1 MVSWMGSLLS
11 SRVAGPSDTV
21 SQVSPASS
29 LRTTSVAVWANST
42 LLDGVNSRS
51 AGSVRLVGSQSGGL
65 VEACGSAR
73 PAVTS
78 DGSTSDSTASADSN
92 VISRRCTTPRSF
104 LPDPGFAGLERAQ
117 RSAERTR
124 AAVCILHIRYGNER
138 CMVGT
143 TDV

>member
-1 MVSWMGSLLS
+1 GPAAYRMVCWMGSLLS

-42 LLDGVNSRS
+42 PLDDVNSRS

-73 PAVTS
+73 PTVTS
-78 DGSTSDSTASADSN
+78 EVSTSGDRASAHRK
-92 VISRRCTTPRSF
+92 VISKRCTTPRSF

-117 RSAERTR
+117 RSAERTC
-124 AAVCILHIRYGNER
+124 AAVSILYTRY
-138 CMVGT
+138 
-143 TDV
+143 